1 MNLSVALILGAILIA
16 STIVM
21 IAGCN
26 VSALADRQAE
36 RWLNE
41 HGG

>member
-1 MNLSVALILGAILIA
+1 MNLSVTLIIGAILIA

-26 VSALADRQAE
+26 ISALADRQAE
-36 RWLNE
+36 RWLSK
-41 HGG
+41 HGS